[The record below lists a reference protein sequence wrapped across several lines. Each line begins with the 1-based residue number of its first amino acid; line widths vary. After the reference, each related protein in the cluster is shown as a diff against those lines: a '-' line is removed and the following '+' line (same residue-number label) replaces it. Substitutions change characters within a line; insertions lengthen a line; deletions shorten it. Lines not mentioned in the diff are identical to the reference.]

1 MHIFINTLTGR
12 VITLEV
18 EASDRIETVNPK
30 IYDIV
35 GIPPEY
41 QRLVFGGRTLEN
53 NRTLSD
59 YNIEKESTIYLVTR
73 WFDIHVNLID
83 KSKTVTLPVLYSQTV
98 GNVKAKIDDEEH
110 IPPDQQILVFNG
122 KILVPDGD
130 SLHAVIMALGVS
142 PFFTYC

>member
-18 EASDRIETVNPK
+18 EASERIETVNPK

-83 KSKTVTLPVLYSQTV
+83 KSKLFLYF
-98 GNVKAKIDDEEH
+98 
-110 IPPDQQILVFNG
+110 ILRQ
-122 KILVPDGD
+122 
-130 SLHAVIMALGVS
+130 
-142 PFFTYC
+142 